1 MKIEELRSELNEI
14 LRIFLSAKNYS
25 IDFKY
30 VNSVKFKMP
39 VVYRTYYSFIDRIF
53 HSICVALILDL
64 CKLFDKREKY
74 NLGNFC
80 TKMQVGYSKS
90 ELRAFLSEVNFE
102 ELCNYLDLEKINS
115 LMNKLK
121 TTRDEYY
128 AHFDRT
134 RTNFELIQM
143 NSSEI
148 DELISIAENFI
159 KALELNYFNK
169 NIDFNIG
176 KGELGH
182 LLFERLNEWE
192 KYREKYG
199 ILKDYE
205 NPEDQDPKPLTP
217 GQKFLK
223 KLREMPYDNSRVGQA
238 FVSSFSKPTEDMK
251 KFFKNKKEEQEPEAN
266 KESI

>member
-14 LRIFLSAKNYS
+14 SRIFLSAKNYS
-25 IDFKY
+25 LDFKY
-30 VNSVKFKMP
+30 VNSVKSKMP
-39 VVYRTYYSFIDRIF
+39 VVYGTYYYFIERMF
-53 HSICVALILDL
+53 YSICEALIIDL
-64 CKLFDKREKY
+64 CKLFVKREKY
-74 NLGNFC
+74 SFGKLCN
-80 TKMQVGYSKS
+80 KMRDGYSKS
-90 ELRAFLSEVNFE
+90 ELRAFLPEVDLE
-102 ELCNYLDLEKINS
+102 KLCKRLDLEKINS

-134 RTNFELIQM
+134 RTNFELIQV

-169 NIDFNIG
+169 NVDFNFG

-199 ILKDYE
+199 ILKNYE

-223 KLREMPYDNSRVGQA
+223 ELREMPYDNSKVGQ
-238 FVSSFSKPTEDMK
+238 VSVTSFKKPSQEMK
-251 KFFKNKKEEQEPEAN
+251 NFFKSKKEGKEPEGN
-266 KESI
+266 KE